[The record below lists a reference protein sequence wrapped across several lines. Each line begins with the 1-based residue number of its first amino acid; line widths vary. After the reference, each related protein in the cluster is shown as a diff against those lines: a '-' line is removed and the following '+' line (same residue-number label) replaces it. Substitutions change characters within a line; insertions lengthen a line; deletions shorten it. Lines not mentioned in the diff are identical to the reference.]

1 MIDVL
6 LLDKS
11 DVGKVFIAICLTG
24 PIAGVILGGLFVQ
37 KVIGGYEYKNS
48 SLFIV
53 VQLTIA
59 AVLII
64 PIYYMDTLFQI
75 ALNLWLLMFFG
86 GSTMPIIQGITISSL
101 PPGLRASGNSF
112 CNLMIFALGFTSA
125 PPFYGYIYQLTQSF
139 DKRIAFVA
147 TLSISLIG
155 WVAAIVSHFIRS
167 KRFSNP
173 ESQESKNLAIS
184 TIEVEMKEFRK

>member
-1 MIDVL
+1 MVDVL
-6 LLDKS
+6 SLDKN
-11 DVGKVFIAICLTG
+11 DVGKVFIIICLTG
-24 PIAGVILGGLFVQ
+24 PIAGVIIGGIFVQ

-64 PIYYMDTLFQI
+64 PIYFMNTLFQI
-75 ALNLWLLMFFG
+75 AINLWFLMFFG

-112 CNLMIFALGFTSA
+112 CNLMIFSLGFTSA
-125 PPFYGYIYQLTQSF
+125 PPFYGYIYEITHSF

-155 WVAAIVSHFIRS
+155 WVASIFSHLIRA
-167 KRFSNP
+167 KRFNNP
-173 ESQESKNLAIS
+173 ESQESKNLAI
-184 TIEVEMKEFRK
+184 TNIEVEMKEFRK